1 MISGDALTDIDLTA
15 FAARHREAGGIATL
29 AVKQVPDTREYGVV
43 LHDRDGRITGFQEKP
58 APEEALSDLGNC
70 GIYMFDPSIFDYFPD
85 RPFVDW
91 AKDVF
96 PALLENDVPFHI
108 HEVREY
114 WNDVG
119 SLAELR
125 QGTFDALHGELRLE
139 MEGSEVQPGV
149 TVAGPSP
156 LREDTDVEG
165 SMWIGHDVQIGTGVR
180 LMGPIVLGDGARI
193 GDGAQLRESIVFP
206 GTEVAPESILIG
218 AIAGHGGILQSLRRR
233 TA

>member
-1 MISGDALTDIDLTA
+1 
-15 FAARHREAGGIATL
+15 
-29 AVKQVPDTREYGVV
+29 
-43 LHDRDGRITGFQEKP
+43 
-58 APEEALSDLGNC
+58 
-70 GIYMFDPSIFDYFPD
+70 
-85 RPFVDW
+85 
-91 AKDVF
+91 
-96 PALLENDVPFHI
+96 
-108 HEVREY
+108 
-114 WNDVG
+114 
-119 SLAELR
+119 
-125 QGTFDALHGELRLE
+125 
-139 MEGSEVQPGV
+139 VQPGV

-180 LMGPIVLGDGARI
+180 LTGPIVLGDGARI